1 MIHWPHPSLE
11 WGTRLSDSL
20 RECVFD
26 KKFPETRITGGQ
38 QDYRFESVNL
48 CLDCFRS
55 RSQSS
60 TSEYEKKLNWY
71 DNRTDGRAYVC
82 TSFRHPFLI
91 CLTFNP
97 SCAHGALPVA
107 YENNRSNFSCLV
119 TGESP
124 NCCTICSVTAIG
136 PRPARWARWLA
147 VDSRDW
153 PIFLY
158 TLYKI
163 RPGPRVWTLRS
174 GGGFLISG
182 RGPLSGPPNN
192 TIARDDME

>member
-1 MIHWPHPSLE
+1 MHPEFDSFVLPSRDGLVPSTRAASVFSNRQKIATLRVDPHSSARSSWSIGLIQA
-11 WGTRLSDSL
+11 SS
-20 RECVFD
+20 
-26 KKFPETRITGGQ
+26 GGQ

-71 DNRTDGRAYVC
+71 NNKTDGRAYVC

-97 SCAHGALPVA
+97 SWAHGALPVA

-136 PRPARWARWLA
+136 P
-147 VDSRDW
+147 
-153 PIFLY
+153 
-158 TLYKI
+158 
-163 RPGPRVWTLRS
+163 
-174 GGGFLISG
+174 
-182 RGPLSGPPNN
+182 
-192 TIARDDME
+192 